1 MYYYHY
7 LHQKYKDDKDGKDEE
22 VERSKD
28 KFENP
33 CLCFFTYIINCLS

>member
-7 LHQKYKDDKDGKDEE
+7 LHQKYKDEGD

-33 CLCFFTYIINCLS
+33 CLGFFNYIYNLFS

>member
-7 LHQKYKDDKDGKDEE
+7 LHQKYKDEDEE
-22 VERSKD
+22 GIERNKD

-33 CLCFFTYIINCLS
+33 CLGFFNYIINCFS